1 MKRWSFC
8 AIAAAAFTTFSI
20 PMTGLAAGG
29 SCNGFGGY
37 NGNCGGL
44 GSYGDGSCLAVGNVR
59 GADDCAGQNDCA
71 DQRGCGGQNNCGSN
85 GCAEGDIAPFGFSFG
100 SLPFGKNSAGCG
112 FADCAGEIGGAPETN
127 HLTGIILPNYAPGN
141 NGNPGTGLPG
151 QPGAPDQGVKPEK
164 PGDTEKP
171 GQPNKPGDT
180 EKPGQPNKPEDTE
193 KPEKPE
199 QPDQPQKPDENEES
213 GMDSFAL
220 EVVELVNA
228 ERAKAGLSPL
238 SIDTRAASAAAVRAN
253 EIQRSFSH
261 TRPDGSS
268 FSTALTQAGANY
280 RKSGEN
286 IAYGQAA
293 PQQVMNDWMNSAGHR
308 ANILD
313 SAFTSIGVGHVQSS
327 SGVHY
332 WTQLFVN

>member
-1 MKRWSFC
+1 
-8 AIAAAAFTTFSI
+8 
-20 PMTGLAAGG
+20 
-29 SCNGFGGY
+29 
-37 NGNCGGL
+37 
-44 GSYGDGSCLAVGNVR
+44 
-59 GADDCAGQNDCA
+59 
-71 DQRGCGGQNNCGSN
+71 
-85 GCAEGDIAPFGFSFG
+85 
-100 SLPFGKNSAGCG
+100 
-112 FADCAGEIGGAPETN
+112 
-127 HLTGIILPNYAPGN
+127 
-141 NGNPGTGLPG
+141 
-151 QPGAPDQGVKPEK
+151 
-164 PGDTEKP
+164 
-171 GQPNKPGDT
+171 
-180 EKPGQPNKPEDTE
+180 
-193 KPEKPE
+193 
-199 QPDQPQKPDENEES
+199 
-213 GMDSFAL
+213 MDSFAL

>member
-44 GSYGDGSCLAVGNVR
+44 ESYGDGSCLTVGNVR
-59 GADDCAGQNDCA
+59 GADDCAGQS
-71 DQRGCGGQNNCGSN
+71 GCGINA
-85 GCAEGDIAPFGFSFG
+85 CAAGDTAPFGFLFG
-100 SLPFGKNSAGCG
+100 SLPFGGGSTGCG

-141 NGNPGTGLPG
+141 NGNPGAGLPG
-151 QPGAPDQGVKPEK
+151 QPEAPDQGVKPEQ
-164 PGDTEKP
+164 PGDTEE
-171 GQPNKPGDT
+171 PN
-180 EKPGQPNKPEDTE
+180 Q
-193 KPEKPE
+193 PEK
-199 QPDQPQKPDENEES
+199 PDQPQKPDENEEG

-220 EVVELVNA
+220 QVVELVNA

-238 SIDTRAASAAAVRAN
+238 SIDTRAANAAAVRAN

-268 FSTALTQAGANY
+268 FSTALTQAGASY

-332 WTQLFVN
+332 WTQLFLN

>member
-151 QPGAPDQGVKPEK
+151 QPEAPDQGVKPEK
-164 PGDTEKP
+164 PGDAEKP

-180 EKPGQPNKPEDTE
+180 EKPGQPN

-238 SIDTRAASAAAVRAN
+238 SINTRAASAAAVRAN